1 VTVTVRRGRYLTAL
15 SPNDRDLVTVH
26 FSKDLVRRT
35 LTLQKLPCDD
45 GLLLTSQEM
54 GEPATG
60 SAEHPVRRGFPVNH
74 NRLCNTDH
82 RRRALGGR

>member
-15 SPNDRDLVTVH
+15 SPNDRDFGH
-26 FSKDLVRRT
+26 SA
-35 LTLQKLPCDD
+35 LQQGLGASDVDAAKIACDD
-45 GLLLTSQEM
+45 GLLLTSQET